1 MLDNLMGTMPG
12 NIHIAIQPSE
22 TYSAEALKP
31 FLERMF
37 EGHHMRGVYSMAE
50 KREARKF
57 IDSKVEKFIAKIIKK
72 PEKEN
77 ELIVMTQCAIED
89 AITIQDNFLSASG
102 IFVTFVTVDQ
112 LSRPTIIP
120 GDEIAKLLKYKE
132 DRERKRKEEMNGVT

>member
-1 MLDNLMGTMPG
+1 
-12 NIHIAIQPSE
+12 
-22 TYSAEALKP
+22 
-31 FLERMF
+31 
-37 EGHHMRGVYSMAE
+37 MAE